1 MSGTPLRDALPYRLA
16 GSSGAWWN
24 KGMLIRTFLCLC
36 LFPVTPTLP
45 CWLGLKIRSEMSLQV
60 LHVQFPQPPGTA
72 LQCGRLNTVLRQGRL
87 AAFPRLAVM

>member
-36 LFPVTPTLP
+36 LFPVTPNLP
-45 CWLGLKIRSEMSLQV
+45 CWLGLKIRSEMSLQTGGDV
-60 LHVQFPQPPGTA
+60 TRMHVTEA
-72 LQCGRLNTVLRQGRL
+72 MEKIATS
-87 AAFPRLAVM
+87 